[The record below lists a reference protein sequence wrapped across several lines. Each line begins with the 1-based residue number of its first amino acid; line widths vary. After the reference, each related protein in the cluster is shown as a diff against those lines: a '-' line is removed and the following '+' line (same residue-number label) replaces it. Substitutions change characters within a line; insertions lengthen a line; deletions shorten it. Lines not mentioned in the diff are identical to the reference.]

1 MEPGARREQGKFV
14 VSRSTSSFAGCAG
27 YRHTVVLRPTI
38 GRFHEGTPNTPP
50 MPLSAHGL
58 VTYGDTRQKQLY
70 GIFHFKLR
78 VYSRL
83 ANGLDKSV

>member
-50 MPLSAHGL
+50 TRRTRDTLRDSYQQNIQVDAHGRCRL
-58 VTYGDTRQKQLY
+58 SRDSY
-70 GIFHFKLR
+70 HCAMN
-78 VYSRL
+78 YS
-83 ANGLDKSV
+83 SQ